1 VIFESRKEAKSSES
15 SSSSEGE
22 ESPNMHNS
30 SAKLVKD
37 DDLDPELV
45 LSKTLNDDEKE
56 IGGRLDF

>member
-1 VIFESRKEAKSSES
+1 
-15 SSSSEGE
+15 
-22 ESPNMHNS
+22 MHNS
-30 SAKLVKD
+30 SAKLVND